1 MLSGCDRTLIRN
13 CRLFD
18 GIGMDSLEG
27 IVDYCPVM
35 ELHTDEILLTPN
47 QENDCVYIVLEGRL
61 AVHLADIEAPGN
73 IELEAGEC
81 VGELS
86 LVANRTTSAYVVA
99 ATECR
104 VLMVPPDALWSL
116 INHSHGVARNLL
128 HLIAGRLKKGA
139 RGIITH
145 IAEHQRFE
153 HVSSVD
159 GLTGLHN
166 RLWLEGAFA
175 RAVRRCARNDQPL
188 SLLLIDIDHF
198 RSYNENHGQLAGDA
212 VLCALAREITQS
224 LRPTDMVARFGGEE
238 FAVLLPEAS
247 LLNTF
252 QVAERLRVAAI
263 ETEFGKMGGVA
274 LPPVTVSVGVAEMQ
288 SGDTLSALIAAAEA
302 ALYRAKFNG
311 RNRVELPVER
321 VIRQMSA

>member
-1 MLSGCDRTLIRN
+1 
-13 CRLFD
+13 
-18 GIGMDSLEG
+18 MDSLEG

-35 ELHTDEILLTPN
+35 ELHRDEILLAPN
-47 QENDCVYIVLEGRL
+47 QESECVYIVLEGRL

-73 IELEAGEC
+73 IELGPGEC
-81 VGELS
+81 VGEMS
-86 LVANRTTSAYVVA
+86 LVANRTPSAYVVA

-104 VLMVPPDALWSL
+104 VLMLPPDALWSL
-116 INHSHGVARNLL
+116 INHSHGVARNRL
-128 HLIAGRLKKGA
+128 HLLAGRMKKGE
-139 RGIITH
+139 RGIVTH

-153 HVSSVD
+153 HASSVD

-175 RAVRRCARNDQPL
+175 RAVRRCSRNDQPL

-198 RSYNENHGQLAGDA
+198 RIYNENNGQLAGDA
-212 VLCALAREITQS
+212 LLCALTSSITQS
-224 LRPTDMVARFGGEE
+224 LRPTDLVARFGGEE

-247 LLNTF
+247 LANTLR
-252 QVAERLRVAAI
+252 VAERLRVVAT
-263 ETEFGKMGGVA
+263 ETDYGNHQGAA

-288 SGDTLSALIAAAEA
+288 SGDTLAALIATAEA

-311 RNRVELPVER
+311 RNRVEIAAERAAEYTMPVLR
-321 VIRQMSA
+321 LAG